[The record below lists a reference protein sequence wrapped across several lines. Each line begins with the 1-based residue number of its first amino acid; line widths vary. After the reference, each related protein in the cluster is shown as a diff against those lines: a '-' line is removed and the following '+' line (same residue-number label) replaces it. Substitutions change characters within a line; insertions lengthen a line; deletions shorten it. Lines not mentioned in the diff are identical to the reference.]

1 MGMSANDK
9 VGDEYSDLFCYWPA
23 LPGQLTTEQKVEE
36 HQRQPDGWAG
46 LGKAPHQTSV
56 QIHADEWSRI
66 SALEWTLSDYC
77 DFLSFKAETKVRAVV
92 WEKERQVPLRVSHLT
107 VQ

>member
-46 LGKAPHQTSV
+46 LGWARRHIKHLPKYTPMNGAASV
-56 QIHADEWSRI
+56 
-66 SALEWTLSDYC
+66 L
-77 DFLSFKAETKVRAVV
+77 
-92 WEKERQVPLRVSHLT
+92 
-107 VQ
+107 